1 MEYTFGKR
9 LGEAGKMKSV
19 YEIQQ
24 YLKRFGTIIYVGDRI
39 GNLELMEAEIKELYQ
54 SQIMEPQEYQTA
66 ILILRHE
73 IQMLKDQKKEQS

>member
-1 MEYTFGKR
+1 
-9 LGEAGKMKSV
+9 MKSV